1 MYAKENRQM
10 HKKMKCKVPCKFN
23 KNDECS
29 LINPTLE
36 VKYIKFSWDHTIRL
50 PVVMC
55 TEFEE
60 I

>member
-1 MYAKENRQM
+1 M